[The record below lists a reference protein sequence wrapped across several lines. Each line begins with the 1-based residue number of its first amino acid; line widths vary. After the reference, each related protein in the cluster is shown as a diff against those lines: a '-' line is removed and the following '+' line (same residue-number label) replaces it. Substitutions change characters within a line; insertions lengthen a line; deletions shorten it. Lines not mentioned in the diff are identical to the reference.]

1 MKRRKRIE
9 GEDNSSGA
17 SSAARQ
23 IPTSPCFRSEKDA
36 ADTKL
41 VKNLA
46 KCRRFS
52 KGSFWNLP
60 CCRVGT

>member
-23 IPTSPCFRSEKDA
+23 IPTSPCFRSEKGVFLRVPFGICLA
-36 ADTKL
+36 AE
-41 VKNLA
+41 LA
-46 KCRRFS
+46 PELLQMRQNS
-52 KGSFWNLP
+52 
-60 CCRVGT
+60 